1 MANQCTTVLMIRRFA
16 FQIIE
21 EDPEVLEEEEEE
33 TVEEV

>member
-1 MANQCTTVLMIRRFA
+1 MANQCTTVLMTWRFA

-21 EDPEVLEEEEEE
+21 EDPEVLEEEE